1 MFVSILETV
10 FIAEFWSGSEII
22 LYCDQKVLDVLGK
35 NHHFTIM
42 NHCYEIDWLVGW
54 HLLEKNCML
63 GNGRGFVKNVIKYI
77 PIAGWFFGLSEHI
90 FLQRSYEKDKQV
102 IEESL
107 QDILNYP
114 DNSWIV
120 MTAEGTRFTK
130 EKHEASVKFAK
141 ERNIQPLKHHLMP
154 RPKGFMTCVP
164 ILKKNQTKVTVL
176 NYQLAYNPKDKV
188 EPTLLNILK
197 GEKVT
202 SHVYLSVVP
211 MEQIDATPESLINVY
226 REKDELHESFMKYG
240 NFYEGRNIKPIEGVK
255 QRPRIGV
262 LINGIFW
269 FSLNFSFMIYYA
281 TSLILAGRF
290 VFLLSV
296 SSAIIALCKYHH
308 YSIF

>member
-1 MFVSILETV
+1 
-10 FIAEFWSGSEII
+10 
-22 LYCDQKVLDVLGK
+22 
-35 NHHFTIM
+35 M

-54 HLLEKNCML
+54 HILEKKHML
-63 GNGRGFVKNVIKYI
+63 GSGRGFVKNVIKYI

-114 DNSWIV
+114 DNAFVV

-164 ILKKNQTKVTVL
+164 ILKENQAKVTVL

-188 EPTLLNILK
+188 EPTLLNLLR

-202 SHVYLSVVP
+202 SHVYLSVIP

-240 NFYEGRNIKPIEGVK
+240 NFYEGRNMKPIEGVK
-255 QRPRIGV
+255 QKPRIGV

-269 FSLNFSFMIYYA
+269 FILNFSFMMYYA
-281 TSLILAGRF
+281 THLILAGRL

-296 SSAIIALCKYHH
+296 SSAIITLCKLFIMC
-308 YSIF
+308 SNM